1 MADFE
6 TTAKAD
12 VDLSAV
18 QYHILRNTGA
28 RTTNIASYNAGENGA
43 GILQNKP
50 KADEHATIRFGGRSF
65 VVAGAAITANAYF
78 TTNGS
83 GRAIAASSG
92 QFVYGRTLETAAA
105 DGDKVECVV
114 NIPWFWK

>member
-6 TTAKAD
+6 VTARAD
-12 VDLSAV
+12 VDLSSR

-28 RTTNIASYNAGENGA
+28 RTTNIASQNTDINGA
-43 GILQNKP
+43 GVLQNKP
-50 KADEHATIRFGGRSF
+50 QANEHATIRFGGRSF
-65 VVAGAAITANAYF
+65 VIAGAAITANAPF

-83 GRAIAASSG
+83 GRAVAASSG

-105 DGDKVECVV
+105 DGDKVECIVTV
-114 NIPWFWK
+114 PWFWK